1 MPISTEPYRPDLRH
15 HGDIEATP
23 GLLDFAVNVH
33 GSEPPDWL
41 LAVLRQELHG
51 LARYPDPAPAQRALA
66 AVHDVP
72 PECVLVVAGA
82 AEAFTLLAGLPWRR
96 PLVVHPQF
104 TEPEVALSAHGH
116 SVERCVL
123 GAPDFCL
130 DGAADALS
138 DDVDLVVVGN
148 PTNPTS
154 VLHPAQ
160 EVLRLLAPGRTLLV
174 DEAFM
179 DTVEPAARPRHS
191 LVAAAAVTPGLV
203 VVRSLT
209 KTFALAGLR
218 VGFLVA
224 EPALVRVLARRQPH
238 WSVGSL
244 ACAAA
249 VACTSEVG
257 RQHAAA
263 VRADLPTR
271 LEHLRNGLTACGLD
285 VVPGPRAPFVLARHP
300 GAAALRTG
308 LRDKGFALR
317 RGDTFPGLGPSWL
330 RVAARDTAL
339 TDELVIAIA
348 AIQRSLG
355 DPAAA
360 QHPRPFRS
368 RT

>member
-1 MPISTEPYRPDLRH
+1 MATEPDLRH
-15 HGDIEATP
+15 HGDRELGA
-23 GLLDFAVNVH
+23 GLVDLAVNVRVP
-33 GSEPPDWL
+33 EPPVWL
-41 LAVLRQELHG
+41 TAALAAQLPQLG
-51 LARYPDPAPAQRALA
+51 AYPDPRAA
-66 AVHDVP
+66 ARAVAERHGRHV
-72 PECVLVVAGA
+72 EEVLVTAGA
-82 AEAFTLLAGLPWRR
+82 AEAFTLVARALR
-96 PLVVHPQF
+96 PGVDVHRVVVVHPQF
-104 TEPEVALSAHGH
+104 TEPEVALTLAGH
-116 SVERCVL
+116 TVERIL
-123 GAPDFCL
+123 LRADQGFAL
-130 DGAADALS
+130 DPSEVPADA
-138 DDVDLVVVGN
+138 DLVVVGN